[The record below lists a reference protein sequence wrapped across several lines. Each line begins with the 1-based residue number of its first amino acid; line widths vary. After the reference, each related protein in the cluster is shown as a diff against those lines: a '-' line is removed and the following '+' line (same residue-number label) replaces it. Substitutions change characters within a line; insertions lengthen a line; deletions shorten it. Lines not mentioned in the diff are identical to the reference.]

1 MKTKWRIMGLIT
13 LALFISLLALPL
25 PSLAAAG
32 QNNAMVSIGAVN
44 GSAGDVVDVSVKIG
58 EINKGIAAYGVE
70 IHFDKDHLKVVGIK
84 PNHGNTTDAGC
95 TEDNEGCFWSN
106 YSNEDGFLRA
116 AWADPAAGDHLITKD
131 TDLFT
136 IQVEVLKTDFIG
148 EKKFTIPAN
157 DVEALSFVDV
167 SGKPLSVGVNPGKIQ
182 VVKAED
188 KGQDTGNEPDKDKGN
203 EPDKDQVPATPTD
216 KAADNGKG
224 NQKDSK
230 PGLLPKTWDDSY
242 IDTYLNIAIG
252 VLAVLLV
259 AMWMYK
265 KRKGAVK
272 N

>member
-13 LALFISLLALPL
+13 LALFISLLALPR

-32 QNNAMVSIGAVN
+32 QNPAMVSIGEVN
-44 GSAGDVVDVSVKIG
+44 GSAGDVVDVPVKIG
-58 EINKGIAAYGVE
+58 EITNGIAAYGVE
-70 IHFDKDHLKVVGIK
+70 IHFDKDYLKVVGIN
-84 PNHGNTTDAGC
+84 PSHGNTTETGC
-95 TEDNEGCFWSN
+95 TKDNEGCFWSN
-106 YSNEDGFLRA
+106 FSNEDGFLRA
-116 AWADPAAGDHLITKD
+116 AWADPDAGDHPITKD

-148 EKKFTIPAN
+148 EKKFTIPSN

-167 SGKPLSVGVNPGKIQ
+167 SGKTLSVEVNPGKIQ

-188 KGQDTGNEPDKDKGN
+188 KGQDQGN
-203 EPDKDQVPATPTD
+203 EPDKDQVPPTPTD
-216 KAADNGKG
+216 KADDSVKVDK
-224 NQKDSK
+224 KDSK

-252 VLAVLLV
+252 ALAVLLV
-259 AMWMYK
+259 TLWMYK
-265 KRKGAVK
+265 KRKEAVK